1 MHQVNP
7 RQKSAL
13 RPRLFTRVAS
23 VCHVLTA
30 VLLLLAGAC
39 STKKNTPMSRQWQ
52 AFTTRYNVY
61 YNGDEHYKETLK
73 AMEKAYED
81 DYTRTLLTHPAEAK
95 EEEVIGDNLPLDP
108 DEKPSAEGQPPAD
121 ESPDVEEP

>member
-1 MHQVNP
+1 
-7 RQKSAL
+7 
-13 RPRLFTRVAS
+13 
-23 VCHVLTA
+23 
-30 VLLLLAGAC
+30 
-39 STKKNTPMSRQWQ
+39 MSRQWQ

-95 EEEVIGDNLPLDP
+95 ADQKMPQPSGDFTRTIEKMQKAIQLHSIKKKPRKKGSSAKEKAFRAR
-108 DEKPSAEGQPPAD
+108 DEF
-121 ESPDVEEP
+121 